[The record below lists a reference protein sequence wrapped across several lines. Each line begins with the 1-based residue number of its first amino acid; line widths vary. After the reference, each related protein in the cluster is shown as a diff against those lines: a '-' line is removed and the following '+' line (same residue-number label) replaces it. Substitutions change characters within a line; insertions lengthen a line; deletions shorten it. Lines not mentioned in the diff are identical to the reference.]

1 MKKPIRL
8 IALILSILTLL
19 PATCSY
25 NGYCA
30 DMDNLSYPNF
40 EMPWWP
46 ESLLDV
52 VSIGDSIYFASGD
65 ASINMLHL
73 MYALYFNK
81 DLLSEFRLDDP
92 VYLVRNHKWTLDAL
106 N

>member
-30 DMDNLSYPNF
+30 DMDNNF

-46 ESLLDV
+46 ESLLD
-52 VSIGDSIYFASGD
+52 
-65 ASINMLHL
+65 
-73 MYALYFNK
+73 
-81 DLLSEFRLDDP
+81 DP
-92 VYLVRNHKWTLDAL
+92 AYLVRNHKWTLDAL

>member
-1 MKKPIRL
+1 MKKSIRL

-25 NGYCA
+25 NGYC
-30 DMDNLSYPNF
+30 DLPYPNF
-40 EMPWWP
+40 EMLWWP

-52 VSIGDSIYFASGD
+52 VSIGGSIYFASGD

>member
-25 NGYCA
+25 NGYCV
-30 DMDNLSYPNF
+30 DMDNSNF

-46 ESLLDV
+46 ESLIDV

>member
-1 MKKPIRL
+1 L
-8 IALILSILTLL
+8 
-19 PATCSY
+19 
-25 NGYCA
+25 
-30 DMDNLSYPNF
+30 
-40 EMPWWP
+40 PWWP

-73 MYALYFNK
+73 MYGLYFNK

>member
-30 DMDNLSYPNF
+30 DMDNSNF

-73 MYALYFNK
+73 TYGLYFNK

>member
-30 DMDNLSYPNF
+30 DMDNSNF

-46 ESLLDV
+46 ESLLD
-52 VSIGDSIYFASGD
+52 DT
-65 ASINMLHL
+65 
-73 MYALYFNK
+73 
-81 DLLSEFRLDDP
+81 